1 MAPMSDSPF
10 PVARRRAVILLAPV
24 AAGALVIGACS
35 KQETTTPAPSS
46 TTAAPTTSAAGGTT
60 ATTKASTGTTSGTA
74 APAENAINTEV
85 WNSGF
90 TFDLKDW
97 DVEEIDGTNSVVV
110 NVDIT
115 NNGTTN
121 ATPYGPYELVADGK
135 VLDTGTLKTSAEVTP
150 KSTAPNQIIFEIYD
164 AAFNA
169 EETTLVIGSSDTQQ
183 AKVPLG
189 DPSAATTLEPQAI
202 PQSVAPIVIGN
213 VTLNVK
219 VAEVRY
225 DAPND
230 HANAPAGKGYLI
242 LAGTAANASAT
253 DTYYLDASQV
263 TITRPDGTKSTAN
276 VDASGIAANTSNE
289 AFYLRYELD
298 TPITGTYTLTFT
310 QPFGEAGAPVTATQT
325 VEVPAAGSSSS
336 SSSTST
342 TGKAA

>member
-1 MAPMSDSPF
+1 
-10 PVARRRAVILLAPV
+10 VILLAPV

-35 KQETTTPAPSS
+35 KQDTTTPAPSS
-46 TTAAPTTSAAGGTT
+46 TTTTAAPTTSAGGGTT

-74 APAENAINTEV
+74 APAENAINTKV

-97 DVEEIDGTNSVVV
+97 DVEEVGGANAVVV

-115 NNGTTN
+115 NNGTAN
-121 ATPYGPYELVADGK
+121 YTPYGPYELVADGK
-135 VLDTGTLKTSAEVTP
+135 VLDSGALKTSAEVTP
-150 KSTAPNQIIFEIYD
+150 RSTTPNQIIFEIYD
-164 AAFNA
+164 AAFSA
-169 EETTLVIGSSDTQQ
+169 EETTLVIGSSDAQQ

-189 DPSAATTLEPQAI
+189 DPSKATTLEPQAI

-225 DAPND
+225 DAVND
-230 HANAPAGKGYLI
+230 HANAPTGKGYLI

-263 TITRPDGTKSTAN
+263 TITRPDGTTSSAT

-325 VEVPAAGSSSS
+325 VQVPAAGAA
-336 SSSTST
+336 TTTT